1 MKNHYILVTGATGS
15 LGGMVVKKLL
25 ARGESV
31 RCLVRK
37 NSRVLDFGDK
47 IDIVVGSL
55 EDEASLK
62 RACKN
67 VKAVIHCAGVTHTN
81 DASLY
86 YRVNYRGTKNLM
98 KAAPSDIQKFIY
110 ISSTCA
116 VGEEVGPYGYSKTL
130 AEEALMQ
137 SPLPYVIIRPSEV
150 YGATKA
156 GMIEK
161 LIKVVQKY
169 PLIPLV
175 GRGNFLMAP
184 VHANDVVSAIVKS
197 LYIDKKRVSY
207 TIAGPDILPYREMLK
222 QIQALKAPQKNI
234 TMFSVP
240 LWVYRIAAVLAGVVQ
255 KNPPL
260 YKDQIPRFTAQ
271 KDFDIQKAREDL
283 NFEPRGLEEGLKIL

>member
-1 MKNHYILVTGATGS
+1 MNYILVTGATGS

-37 NSRVLDFGDK
+37 DSPIPDLKNKV
-47 IDIVVGSL
+47 DIVVGSL

-67 VKAVIHCAGVTHTN
+67 VKAIIHCAGVTHTN

-86 YRVNYRGTKNLM
+86 YRVNYRGTSNLM
-98 KAAPSDIQKFIY
+98 KAAPADIQKFVY

-150 YGATKA
+150 YGAPVA

-161 LIKVVQKY
+161 LVTIVQKY

-175 GRGNFLMAP
+175 GRGDFLMAP
-184 VHANDVVSAIVKS
+184 VHADDVVGAIVES
-197 LYIDKKRVSY
+197 LYIDKKRVRY
-207 TIAGPDILPYREMLK
+207 TLAGPEILSYKKILK
-222 QIQALKAPQKNI
+222 KIQSLKAPQKNI
-234 TMFSVP
+234 TMFPVP

-271 KDFDIQKAREDL
+271 KDFDIQRAREDL